1 MITCCNTSYLHISII
16 YPTTLSILTL
26 DTWMTAFLHD
36 TSHCI
41 TDLCP
46 SSVHVS
52 PVISPILTSK
62 GMYIRSLLVNFII
75 FPSGRSTLRDVLTD
89 QYEAETQN

>member
-1 MITCCNTSYLHISII
+1 MISCCNTSYLHISII

-36 TSHCI
+36 ASRCI

-62 GMYIRSLLVNFII
+62 GMYIRSLLVNII
-75 FPSGRSTLRDVLTD
+75 SPSGRSTLREVLTD
-89 QYEAETQN
+89 QYEAVRQN